1 MSFRELTDDN
11 IVNFAMKNYNNPS
24 CKNIEEFQED
34 FNRIKYVKRLFNR
47 YETTGVLR
55 ERLILNHIITF
66 YNVFGVV
73 AGTRMFFNRI
83 DKSQYPILKT
93 FLTYLNFCPEEKFDG
108 IDIISVPLDTKIISI
123 LRSLK

>member
-1 MSFRELTDDN
+1 MNYNQLNDDN
-11 IVNFAMKNYNNPS
+11 IVNFAMKNYDNPS

-47 YETTGVLR
+47 YQSSGILR

-66 YNVFGVV
+66 YNVFGLN
-73 AGTRMFFNRI
+73 AATRMLFNKI
-83 DKSQYPILKT
+83 DEKHYPLLKT
-93 FLTYLNFCPEEKFDG
+93 FLTYLNYCPQEKFDG
-108 IDIISVPLDTKIISI
+108 IDITGVPLEQKVVQV

>member
-83 DKSQYPILKT
+83 DKSQYPILKMSHFDILNRSLHHLYI
-93 FLTYLNFCPEEKFDG
+93 FLTFVG
-108 IDIISVPLDTKIISI
+108 SDI
-123 LRSLK
+123 

>member
-66 YNVFGVV
+66 YQIRQRYRNF
-73 AGTRMFFNRI
+73 RL
-83 DKSQYPILKT
+83 YP
-93 FLTYLNFCPEEKFDG
+93 
-108 IDIISVPLDTKIISI
+108 
-123 LRSLK
+123 